1 MHLRS
6 LELFCSIAQHR
17 SFSRAAVAH
26 GMTQSAA
33 SQAILHLEE
42 EVGAQLI
49 DRSKRPLVLTRAGS
63 VYHEGVRR
71 LMGDYRAVE
80 QEVRCL
86 GSQLAGRL
94 TVASI
99 YSVGLSY
106 MPSATKAFSEMHP
119 EVEVRV
125 EYASPSRVLDLA
137 SSGEVDLGLV
147 SYPRGTRTV
156 RAVLWQKEPMRL
168 ISSPEH
174 PFASRRDVTLSE
186 LHQLPMIGFEG
197 GLKVRRGIDQYL
209 AKFGVRPRI
218 TMEFD
223 NLDSIIRAIEA
234 NHGIGILPEAA
245 VRRETANGSLRV
257 VACSELML
265 QRPLGI
271 VRRRSRRLSP
281 AAREFAEMLMGKP
294 LEPEPGAA
302 LSSDR
307 GDRNGRDVSNS
318 SSVATEPASGFPRP
332 GSTKKTNN
340 AKKRKG
346 PGATGGRGSPSNRR
360 SAAAQ

>member
-26 GMTQSAA
+26 GMTQRAA

-49 DRSKRPLVLTRAGS
+49 DRSKRPLVLTRAGR
-63 VYHEGVRR
+63 VYHDGVRR
-71 LMGDYRAVE
+71 LLGDYRAVE

-99 YSVGLSY
+99 YSIGLSY

-119 EVEVRV
+119 EVEVRI

-156 RAVLWQKEPMRL
+156 RAVAWQKEPMRL

-186 LHQLPMIGFEG
+186 LHQLPMIGFEPE
-197 GLKVRRGIDQYL
+197 LKVRRGIDQYL
-209 AKFGVRPRI
+209 TKAGVRPRW

-223 NLDSIIRAIEA
+223 NLDSMIRAIEA
-234 NHGIGILPEAA
+234 SQGIGILPEAA

-257 VACSELML
+257 VACNELTL

-281 AAREFAEMLMGKP
+281 AAHEFAEMLMGKP
-294 LEPEPGAA
+294 LDPATAAGGRARAGRPGAG
-302 LSSDR
+302 DR
-307 GDRNGRDVSNS
+307 GEDEASTVGEEPPGTFHHQKGR
-318 SSVATEPASGFPRP
+318 
-332 GSTKKTNN
+332 
-340 AKKRKG
+340 
-346 PGATGGRGSPSNRR
+346 GATGGRGSPSSPT
-360 SAAAQ
+360 SAATR